1 MDEHDDILMAADGFH
16 GRAQRILL
24 DLEFADAAPLPTF
37 AVDAEMVPIEATTDG
52 TIYALTI
59 EPGDP
64 IFDMIAVP
72 ELAPEEF

>member
-1 MDEHDDILMAADGFH
+1 MLRLRFRFH

-24 DLEFADAAPLPTF
+24 DLEFADAVPQPTL
-37 AVDAEMVPIEATTDG
+37 AADAEMVPIEATTEG
-52 TIYALTI
+52 TVYALTI

-72 ELAPEEF
+72 ELASEEI